1 MRSPL
6 DNKHVP
12 RSQFQISVHFT
23 AERQGSWG
31 PDRRHQDL
39 RIENALADEQGD
51 GVKLKK
57 GAHVEATVRAKPE
70 TATAA
75 IDEDSQLTQRVK
87 TILGFGRHNTQFSYQ
102 RAF

>member
-6 DNKHVP
+6 DRKHVA
-12 RSQFQISVHFT
+12 RSQFQIFVHFT
-23 AERQGSWG
+23 AERQGNSG

-39 RIENALADEQGD
+39 RIENALTNEQGD

-57 GAHVEATVRAKPE
+57 GAPVEVTVRAKPK

-75 IDEDSQLTQRVK
+75 IDQDSQLTQRVK
-87 TILGFGRHNTQFSYQ
+87 TILSFGRHNSQFPYQ
-102 RAF
+102 QSF